1 MARIRRDEKLLSFKI
16 LYVGAAQSG
25 KSTTVGQL
33 HAGLTPSTRGDL
45 TTSAVTSEATLFFEV
60 KVPDADI
67 LPGYASAL
75 QVFTVPGEVKYRAT
89 LSLLLEGADGI
100 VFVVDSEAS
109 CHAENL
115 RAWQQLQCTMADME
129 LSFAEVP
136 LVFQYNKADL
146 PSAVGQEALDGF
158 YNAGPVRHPS
168 FQADALHGIQVATVF
183 AAVSQAAVTRFNE
196 RMQPPPEVEP
206 EAQLAPQIHT
216 GPLGPIHSVSEP
228 LAS

>member
-25 KSTTVGQL
+25 KSTTLGQL
-33 HAGLTPSTRGDL
+33 HAGLTPTTRGDL
-45 TTSAVTSEATLFFEV
+45 TTSAVTSEATLFFDV

-89 LSLLLEGADGI
+89 LCLLLEGADGI

-109 CHAENL
+109 RHAENL
-115 RAWQQLQCTMADME
+115 RAWQQLQGAMADME
-129 LSFAEVP
+129 LSFADVP

-146 PSAVGQEALDGF
+146 PTAVGREALDGF
-158 YNAGPVRHPS
+158 LQCRPQCATRRFRLMPCTGSRWRRYSLRCLRQRLLDSMSGCS
-168 FQADALHGIQVATVF
+168 LH
-183 AAVSQAAVTRFNE
+183 RK
-196 RMQPPPEVEP
+196 
-206 EAQLAPQIHT
+206 
-216 GPLGPIHSVSEP
+216 
-228 LAS
+228 